1 MTPTPE
7 RSTTTAEDAA
17 GAARRRTD
25 QGRRLELVE
34 EELQPRT
41 EAVQAGVVRIRKQ
54 VVSETRTIE
63 VAVRREELVVE
74 RYAAARPAERPEDA
88 ASEPPPAAAAAEVRD
103 LQPGETLRIPLI
115 EEEIVVQT
123 RPMVVEE
130 VIVGKRLV
138 RATRSVTGTVRR
150 EQARVQTTGDVQV
163 GPKEDQRA
171 KPSMHTSRRSINQ

>member
-7 RSTTTAEDAA
+7 RSTTTAQDAA
-17 GAARRRTD
+17 GAARGRPD

-34 EELQPRT
+34 EELQVRT
-41 EAVQAGVVRIRKQ
+41 EAVPAGVVRIRKQ
-54 VVSETRTIE
+54 VVTETRTIE

-74 RYAAARPAERPEDA
+74 RYPAAGQAERPGDQTG
-88 ASEPPPAAAAAEVRD
+88 EPLGAAAAAQVRD

-115 EEEIVVQT
+115 EEEVVVQT

-150 EQARVQTTGDVQV
+150 EQARVQTTGEVQV
-163 GPKEDQRA
+163 GRTEGRHPGRV
-171 KPSMHTSRRSINQ
+171 NQHREPPASA